1 MTQQQTPANWYPDPS
16 DAAQWRYWDGA
27 NWTDNVAPREVATTA
42 SVADVALPR
51 EPEPTQATPAPVAA
65 PMVAAH
71 VAAPVTAPAQS
82 RSERRTQE
90 AASDGRAQ
98 ISSGSNRNRI
108 IAVAAALTL
117 LTIGAIAFWFN
128 GSGNEPRASA
138 PPVDT
143 ATVVGQVTVPV
154 IFELSPG
161 DGAAPTFPAPSSSVT
176 NLPTLV
182 MSTPYTA
189 QTPLDVGHLPLDS
202 TATVYGSS
210 ATLKLLT
217 IADTRATNGPY
228 TVRATA
234 SDFTKV
240 GVDAPTS
247 NEIVNAQNIGL
258 TDIKLLSTTA
268 SPKTF
273 ISRQTS
279 DAAVSNTNLVAY
291 ENPTAFHVAGD
302 ATGSAGLGSTPH
314 AVLHASTGLGTT
326 EISGLVS
333 VAAPTNT
340 LDGVYAGTIT
350 FTIVEE

>member
-27 NWTDNVAPREVATTA
+27 NWTDNVAPREVV
-42 SVADVALPR
+42 SNV
-51 EPEPTQATPAPVAA
+51 PVAA
-65 PMVAAH
+65 IATSAEPALAPATASPLAETAASPAVA
-71 VAAPVTAPAQS
+71 APAQS
-82 RSERRTQE
+82 RSERRTSE
-90 AASDGRAQ
+90 TTFVPRDQ

-108 IAVAAALTL
+108 IAVAAALGL
-117 LTIGAIAFWFN
+117 LTLGAIAFWFN
-128 GSGNEPRASA
+128 GSGNEPSASA

-154 IFELSPG
+154 VFKLQGSEG
-161 DGAAPTFPAPSSSVT
+161 APTFPTPSSSIA
-176 NLPTLV
+176 NSATLV
-182 MSTPYTA
+182 MSSPYTS
-189 QTPLDVGHLPLDS
+189 QSPLDVGGLPLDA

-210 ATLKLLT
+210 AALKLLS
-217 IADTRATNGPY
+217 IADTRTTNGPY

-240 GVDAPTS
+240 GVDAPGN

-268 SPKTF
+268 APKTI
-273 ISRQTS
+273 ISKQTS

-291 ENPTAFHVAGD
+291 ENPAAFHVAGN
-302 ATGSAGLGSTPH
+302 ATGSAGLGSIPH
-314 AVLHASTGLGTT
+314 PVLHASTGLGKT